1 MSCASS
7 VHMVD
12 SHDMQTTQEAEH
24 KCHKSTPTLLTAVGP
39 KSGTVADAKGVTAL
53 CQQQSGPA
61 MQDQIKVHVTFSG
74 GDVYD
79 VDTRLSA
86 RVGDVKAAIHK
97 QLGYSPLRQT
107 LVLGETVLADMDT
120 VLRDIGV
127 AHESMLTLLIG
138 RENIGQSSLET
149 PDGKKFAI
157 LSRRAAWSEPLEEY
171 LNEFQLMSL
180 RAAARGDGSHN
191 DDDDDD
197 QDIWNRF
204 PLGHS
209 GLDFYWTTRSDGCRY
224 EYWSSDPGD
233 NEYGILVRVDD
244 DAMTAIGH
252 GRDDGIRLFD
262 EFREEL
268 QENESI
274 AELLKEG
281 WPRFQRED
289 SDEGEEDEDDSDED
303 EED

>member
-1 MSCASS
+1 
-7 VHMVD
+7 
-12 SHDMQTTQEAEH
+12 
-24 KCHKSTPTLLTAVGP
+24 
-39 KSGTVADAKGVTAL
+39 
-53 CQQQSGPA
+53 

-149 PDGKKFAI
+149 PDGKKFEI

-171 LNEFQLMSL
+171 LNEFQLMSW
-180 RAAARGDGSHN
+180 RAASKG
-191 DDDDDD
+191 
-197 QDIWNRF
+197 
-204 PLGHS
+204 
-209 GLDFYWTTRSDGCRY
+209 
-224 EYWSSDPGD
+224 
-233 NEYGILVRVDD
+233 
-244 DAMTAIGH
+244 
-252 GRDDGIRLFD
+252 
-262 EFREEL
+262 
-268 QENESI
+268 
-274 AELLKEG
+274 
-281 WPRFQRED
+281 
-289 SDEGEEDEDDSDED
+289 DEGGCFGGYDEYEDWPQLGCSAEEDGRGVRYAGRHA
-303 EED
+303 